1 MIGKQSNL
9 PFEAYLDLRAE
20 HATGLK
26 AILVSP
32 LLYHHI
38 ELEGRPDTDT
48 LRVGRAG
55 HAAVLEPTRFLTTFA
70 RWDARRAGK
79 EWEAFKAL
87 HEGRGCTVLT
97 ATQYENAVAMADAV
111 RADRLA
117 ARLLDDPAGEAE
129 VSITWR
135 HAGTGLLCK
144 ARLDFLGR
152 ALVELKTARDP
163 SPGLFSAAAARM
175 HYAMQLACYA
185 AAVESLK
192 IELPPVKVIA
202 VQNVPPFDVVVYD
215 VPDETMDVGVDEL
228 ERALM
233 MVAHCRRTNEWPGV
247 ARGEEQV
254 LRLPAW
260 ASPDYDEDS
269 PGWGVTTTEVA

>member
-1 MIGKQSNL
+1 MTGQRQNM

-26 AILVSP
+26 SILVSP
-32 LLYHHI
+32 LLYRHI
-38 ELEGRPDTDT
+38 EQEGRPDTDT

-55 HAAVLEPTRFLTTFA
+55 HAAVLEPSRFLTTFA

-79 EWEAFKAL
+79 EWEAFKAH
-87 HEGRGCTVLT
+87 HEARGCTVLT
-97 ATQYENAVAMADAV
+97 ATQYDNAVAMSDAV

-117 ARLLDDPAGEAE
+117 AKLLEDPTGEAE

-135 HAGTGLLCK
+135 HAGTGLPCK
-144 ARLDFLGR
+144 ARIDFLGR

-163 SPGLFSAAAARM
+163 APGPFSTASARL
-175 HYAMQLACYA
+175 HYDLQLACYA
-185 AAVESLK
+185 AAVESVGL
-192 IELPPVKVIA
+192 ELPPVKVIA
-202 VQNVPPFDVVVYD
+202 VQNVPPFDVVVYQAD
-215 VPDETMDVGVDEL
+215 DELLDVGR
-228 ERALM
+228 ERFESAMM
-233 MVAHCRRTNEWPGV
+233 MVAHCRRTGEWPGV

-260 ASPDYDEDS
+260 AVPGYDDDDS
-269 PGWGVTTTEVA
+269 PGWAVTTTEA